1 MRPRCTRLGP
11 WLLTP
16 CQTFGR
22 VGGPSESGEFLL
34 RSLVAILY
42 TSQFGASCCDVPQ
55 GEAGAWIA
63 VSRLT
68 NTAHIHEIAMMP
80 DGQLDKLK
88 PEEVINLIKYLQT
101 TEQVELPQ

>member
-1 MRPRCTRLGP
+1 MSMWSDTYC
-11 WLLTP
+11 
-16 CQTFGR
+16 
-22 VGGPSESGEFLL
+22 
-34 RSLVAILY
+34 Y

-80 DGQLDKLK
+80 DGHLRRRERHDLMIGLAVHPGMVSVTDEGKLPLQLVQAPSNVL
-88 PEEVINLIKYLQT
+88 E
-101 TEQVELPQ
+101 